1 MINKCKKA
9 AILATV
15 LGGIS
20 IGASVN
26 AATIVVGGASDYSTG
41 TEIGTI
47 NGSWVTSY
55 VNTGAP
61 TTDPFQAS
69 GWFDVTKYQQLMNE
83 GNDAKLVAYIRSND
97 PQYKYMTDAE
107 FEAAGAE
114 KKILGY
120 YKNLNLHNIPDE
132 LKPGLYSNDVSIHR
146 IVLNGKTYAY
156 LRQTS
161 GTGTIKMPGVA
172 IDLQG
177 WESMGSNQIKG
188 ETDSV
193 NAHDAVAKG
202 EYIYLADYTGCQIG
216 VGKVSADGKTIINR
230 SDLTIDLQKDL
241 AENGKVDFDKDAKY
255 YLHGEGMVIDG
266 DDLYILVNV
275 NTSSA
280 WSGYAPSYLIKY
292 SIQDDGSLEYKSHT
306 TMGKN
311 TDMVKP
317 EKFNNHIF
325 ATAIGGYQFNG
336 IPNEETSLDYAEI
349 KSDGTFASLGED
361 GSKIKLPDNVKNK
374 KSEFRGMRILPNG
387 TVYVMRYYLAVT
399 DDHTNMTLYKTTVS
413 NLLAEKPVD
422 WEVIEN
428 ANNVKGWFN
437 GVDAEYYTKRVWLR
451 KGNELILYVDGNEA
465 GRWNAKEFSHSGTFT
480 TMQAFDVMT
489 PEGISGKLAQLNEL
503 ANKVINDNA
512 VWNANATV
520 ATVTGAN
527 DITGDVTITADA
539 SKVDLGNNISAAVY
553 AKDGDVAIEA
563 GNLQLQSKN
572 DVATPVGIYAGNG
585 KAVNV
590 KANELNI
597 ITQGYED
604 GNSLTNAIWL
614 DPSAEGAQAKITI
627 EAPVNISMTG
637 GFGGNG
643 IAIQKTD
650 RWGESSTAAAE
661 KAEVIIK
668 GDVSVK
674 GADNQTWGIGVNSEN
689 VFSRFNNAGI
699 LTAVDNSSVTVDGN
713 VYMDVYGNGIATT
726 AQGST
731 VTVKGGEITV
741 PTDMN
746 YGYYTLA
753 SYLGTINMNTGAEG
767 KAGSE
772 TVKLDGDIFALKDTG
787 NINLALTTAESYLN
801 GAIDNGGNVKL
812 YLQNGAIW
820 NNVANNTRYT
830 LDSEDTGSLFGS
842 DRASRVNTFVGA
854 DKLENAG
861 AIYQGLNSENIKID
875 NYSGN
880 AVVLYE
886 RDAQDKI
893 TGGTVTIV
901 NAEAN
906 STIVARTNYTESLE
920 SDTSKID
927 QVLSEMAGKLYYTAA
942 TTGNTNLS
950 GKVEIAEGL
959 MTDAVVEYYS
969 DITFDGA
976 NQGQGTIGEVMEVE
990 KHRQEFT
997 GNIAGGIT
1005 DADPVYGAYVNA
1017 NGEIDFSNV
1026 QTKDENGN
1034 DVTAGVIAL
1043 KGSAG
1048 AIIGAT
1054 DNTKPVTIEM
1064 GGNDLVL
1071 GAADGASEAVQGIVA
1086 NTSKVEIK
1094 DAGKLTIQANGD
1106 ASAIYATGNGAV
1118 VNVETANEYKVVKLE
1133 ANGNSDKAV
1142 LHAADGAQ
1150 VEIGGKINITKT
1162 SGNDAIFVG
1171 NGAQVVLKGGVIGS
1185 ADDDGVAIRI
1195 VDGGKVTINQ
1205 DGTQKVVTNGDI
1217 VFGTKPVEP
1226 DQPGGGEPG
1235 GETTTPGVYEGA
1247 NAYIQGGDSNIGNA
1261 DRYGNC
1267 GTFEADSQ
1275 NVKVDFTYL
1284 NRDENNNV
1292 LPEEDWVQKVV
1303 INGNSELI
1311 KSNATK
1317 ATVTKHATISMAG
1330 KDLEATATSSEDGK
1344 AAYAIYA
1351 VTEGTEGTSNV
1362 TIRDAGNIKI
1372 VAQNDA
1378 NGGASA
1384 IYADGGAGSAKV
1396 EIATRESKKT
1406 VTLKANATGND
1417 KAVLHAVNNAE
1428 VTIDGI
1434 VDITETGAEAVM
1446 VGKGSSVTLNG
1457 GVIGAADDEEAIS
1470 LAEGN
1475 DVAIRLVDGGKL
1487 SINQVPA
1494 NEYDVAINGDIVL
1507 AGESNATAEASKI
1520 SFNTE
1525 NSYYKGDIV
1534 NGGKNAQNFAV
1545 DFSDGADWTGN
1556 ASGVN
1561 LDVTLNGKDTIWK
1574 GTYDAAG
1581 IADTGLTLRLERSAQ
1596 WDNSKAVGTADI
1608 KSFTTTKRGEVVDNR
1623 YDDNTQGF
1631 VHMGA
1636 GALNIASYNGDAT
1649 FIYQNTGGVVDT
1661 GGEITIGSANE
1672 GSRVTMRTGYNE
1684 NLDNADTREQAFK
1697 DLAAKLTYTSYAN
1710 GENNINGKVE
1720 IAEGFLTEQKTYYID
1735 DIYFDANGKGVVEIV
1750 DPKVA
1755 VYGSEKSRT
1764 FSIESSNIEYI
1775 DGLAALADFDKYHK
1789 TNNPTGTNNIKID
1802 FSKIENSK
1810 GKVVIYADS
1819 TGIKSNTSVT
1829 STKFTPAKV
1838 EIEMNKK
1845 DLVIDVKDTY
1855 GNYSAYGISATVNA
1869 KNKDV
1874 TAHVVINDAHNVKVV
1889 ADSQN
1894 GTPYAIWAN
1903 GKGGTSAAQID
1914 INTVDGNGK
1923 VELVTKG
1930 DGTKTNGVLYVYN
1943 NSTVN
1948 INGIVDITDKV
1959 SGQKAIQVGV
1969 NSTVNINGGVI
1980 GTAGDETAIHLVDG
1994 GKININ
2000 QVIGKAFDVVT
2011 NGNIVLD
2018 GASNEANGGG
2028 KITYNTATSAHNG
2041 NIVNKSEN
2049 VQNFAVEFSKE
2060 ATWNGYV
2067 DGVGLDLTLS
2077 DGATWKVQDR
2087 VAVEGVTYTNSLKS
2101 MSGNGGYVE
2110 MGIDNVS
2117 VGNYSGNTTFI
2128 YKNNNGM
2135 VAGGGN
2141 VTITKAAENSN
2152 VTMYTSYN
2160 ANFENET
2167 TRNQALET
2175 LAKKLYYTGYQT
2187 EADNLTATAM
2197 IAEGLLTGEYGV
2209 NYYKAIEFGDNGQG
2223 TAVGEANSLT
2233 MMRSFALRRTA
2244 PASAEAAAVV
2254 RDVTYSTKDSAHNA
2268 DIINYTGEKQDFAVA
2283 FTNGADWNGNASGV
2297 NLDVLLEGA
2306 DTVWTGSYDEGT
2318 IDGTGLT
2325 VEINNAATWKVQDKA
2340 AGKAK
2345 AANTTN
2351 VKTLRGTGGFVEMGA
2366 DNMDIGTYSGSTT
2379 FIYENTDGNV
2389 AAGGNVTIGDATEN
2403 STVTMRTAYNSN
2415 MDNDAVRNQ
2424 AMDDLAGK
2432 LFYNS
2437 YANNTNLSGIAV
2449 ISEGLMTDAMAKYYS
2464 DITFDAENNGQG
2476 SAGEIVEVS
2485 GSGNNNSGDGG
2496 FQTTETTAVRISK
2509 SAMGSSIMMWRNEG
2523 DDVMQRMGDLRNG
2536 TEENGIWAKYY
2547 NGDAT
2552 FNEAGTYYNS
2562 NYKAYQV
2569 GYDKKLDNGWTVGAA
2584 LSYNDAEHKYEMG
2597 TKGEGTAVGVTA
2609 YGAWNN
2615 TKGHFA
2621 NIAIKGSQLDNEF
2634 DVTNA
2639 TGDLTANGDYSTW
2652 GLSVSAEYGRRM
2664 EQGNGFYVE
2673 PSAKLTIGR
2682 VQDAEFTVTTD
2693 DGQKMFVEQGGFNSI
2708 VGELGLGMG
2717 KRFERGT
2724 VFTKLAL
2731 AHEFA
2736 GDFNASFMD
2745 TNSRIVKSDA
2755 DFGGSW
2761 YEWQIG
2767 GNVKMSDN
2775 SYFYATYEKAFG
2787 GDAALDWR
2795 VDAGMRWT
2803 F

>member
-1 MINKCKKA
+1 MKMINKCKKA

-41 TEIGTI
+41 TEIATI

-55 VNTGAP
+55 VNTGSP

-69 GWFDVTKYQQLMNE
+69 GWFDVTKYQQLRDE

-114 KKILGY
+114 AKILGY

-161 GTGTIKMPGVA
+161 GTGSIKMPGVA

-202 EYIYLADYTGCQIG
+202 AYIYLADYTGCQIG
-216 VGKVSADGKTIINR
+216 VGKVSSDGKSILNESKKTINI
-230 SDLTIDLQKDL
+230 KEDL
-241 AENGKVDFDKDAKY
+241 ATNGKVAFDENATY

-266 DDLYILVNV
+266 NDLYVLVNV

-292 SIQDDGSLEYKSHT
+292 NIQNDGSLKYVDHT

-317 EKFNNHIF
+317 EKFNNHVF

-336 IPNEETSLDYAEI
+336 MVNEETSLDYAEI
-349 KSDGTFASLGED
+349 KEDGTFGIN
-361 GSKIKLPDNVKNK
+361 GKINLPDNVKNK
-374 KSEFRGMRILPNG
+374 ESEFRGMRILPNG

-413 NLLAEKPVD
+413 NLLAENPVD

-428 ANNVKGWFN
+428 ANNVKGWFD

-451 KGNELILYVDGNEA
+451 KGNELILYVDGKEVT
-465 GRWNAKEFSHSGTFT
+465 RWNASEFSHSGTFT

-489 PEGISGKLAQLNEL
+489 PEGISGKLAELNAL
-503 ANKVINDNA
+503 ADKVINNDNA
-512 VWNANATV
+512 VWNENATV
-520 ATVTGAN
+520 ATVTGENTISGNAA
-527 DITGDVTITADA
+527 ITADA
-539 SKVDLGNNISAAVY
+539 SMVDLGNNISAAVY
-553 AKDGDVAIEA
+553 AKDNNISITAD
-563 GNLQLQSKN
+563 NLQLQSEN
-572 DVATPVGIYAGNG
+572 TVATPVGIYAGNG
-585 KAVNV
+585 KAVNI
-590 KANELNI
+590 KAENLNV
-597 ITQGYED
+597 ITKGYEN
-604 GNSLTNAIWL
+604 GNNLTNAIWL
-614 DPSAEGAQAKITI
+614 DPSAEGTQAKITI
-627 EAPVNISMTG
+627 EAPVNIAMTG

-650 RWGESSTAAAE
+650 RWGESSTEAE
-661 KAEVIIK
+661 QKAEVNIK
-668 GDVSVK
+668 GDVSIK

-699 LTAVDNSSVTVDGN
+699 LAAVNNSSVTVDGN

-726 AQGST
+726 AQGSS

-741 PTDMN
+741 PTGMG

-753 SYLGTINMNTGAEG
+753 SYLGTINMNTGADG
-767 KAGSE
+767 ATAGSD

-820 NNVANNTRYT
+820 NNEANNTRYS

-842 DRASRVNTFVGA
+842 DRASHVNTFVGA
-854 DKLENAG
+854 DTIENAG

-880 AVVLYE
+880 SVVLYE
-886 RDAQDKI
+886 RDAEDNI
-893 TGGTVTIV
+893 TGGTVTIG
-901 NAEAN
+901 NAEAG
-906 STIVARTNYTESLE
+906 STIVARTNYSESLE
-920 SDTSKID
+920 ADASKVD
-927 QVLSEMAGKLYYTAA
+927 QVLSDMAGKLFYTAA
-942 TTGNTNLS
+942 TEGKTDLQ

-959 MTDAVVEYYS
+959 LTGAVAEYYS

-976 NQGQGTIGEVMEVE
+976 NQGKGTIGEVMEVE

-1026 QTKDENGN
+1026 KTKDENGN

-1054 DNTKPVTIEM
+1054 DNAKPVTIEM

-1106 ASAIYATGNGAV
+1106 GSAIHASGAGAAV
-1118 VNVETANEYKVVKLE
+1118 KIETANEFKTVRLE
-1133 ANGNSDKAV
+1133 ANGVSDKAV
-1142 LHAADGAQ
+1142 LHAEDGAT
-1150 VEIGGKINITKT
+1150 VEIGGKVNITKT
-1162 SGNDAIFVG
+1162 SGNDAIMVG
-1171 NGAQVVLKGGVIGS
+1171 KGAQVVLKGGVIGN

-1195 VDGGKVTINQ
+1195 VEGGKVTINQ

-1226 DQPGGGEPG
+1226 DQPGGGEEPG
-1235 GETTTPGVYEGA
+1235 GESGGETKTPGVYEGA
-1247 NAYIQGGDSNIGNA
+1247 NAYIQGGDSNIGDA

-1311 KSNATK
+1311 KSNATN

-1330 KDLEATATSSEDGK
+1330 KDLEATATNSEDGK

-1384 IYADGGAGSAKV
+1384 IYADGGEGGSAKV
-1396 EIATRESKKT
+1396 AITTRESNKT

-1434 VDITETGAEAVM
+1434 IDITETDGDAVM

-1507 AGESNATAEASKI
+1507 AGASNAIAEASKI
-1520 SFNTE
+1520 SFNTKD
-1525 NSYYKGDIV
+1525 SYYNGDIV
-1534 NGGKNAQNFAV
+1534 NNSSNLQNLTI

-1561 LDVTLNGKDTIWK
+1561 LDVTLNGKDTIWT
-1574 GTYDAAG
+1574 GTYDAKD
-1581 IADTGLTLRLERSAQ
+1581 ITDTGLTLRLERSAQ
-1596 WDNSKAVGTADI
+1596 WDNSGSQAEDVANI
-1608 KSFTTTKRGEVVDNR
+1608 KSFTTTRRGEVVNGQWDE
-1623 YDDNTQGF
+1623 NTQGF

-1636 GALNIASYNGDAT
+1636 GALNIANYSGDAT
-1649 FIYQNTGGVVDT
+1649 FIYQNTDGVVAED
-1661 GGEITIGSANE
+1661 GNVTIKNASDGSL
-1672 GSRVTMRTGYNE
+1672 VTMRTGYNSKFE
-1684 NLDNADTREQAFK
+1684 DKTIREQAFD
-1697 DLAAKLTYTSYAN
+1697 DLAGKLTYTAYAQ
-1710 GENNINGKVE
+1710 GEDHINGKVE
-1720 IAEGFLTEQKTYYID
+1720 ITEGLLTGAKTKYVEDITFNDTTGVGYIDWIPANVALYEAQYGIKADGDYAVFENCYTFDEWIDENTGSDDLTLDFSNLDASKDTVIVNTLAEGIKSEATSSKANRTKKVTIELDGKNFELNAESSDPYASG
-1735 DIYFDANGKGVVEIV
+1735 IY
-1750 DPKVA
+1750 A
-1755 VYGSEKSRT
+1755 VYSRATKAHFTESNVTINNAGNISLIAKGEGKSA
-1764 FSIESSNIEYI
+1764 Y
-1775 DGLAALADFDKYHK
+1775 A
-1789 TNNPTGTNNIKID
+1789 
-1802 FSKIENSK
+1802 
-1810 GKVVIYADS
+1810 IYADH
-1819 TGIKSNTSVT
+1819 
-1829 STKFTPAKV
+1829 TKDGCTAKV
-1838 EIEMNKK
+1838 
-1845 DLVIDVKDTY
+1845 T
-1855 GNYSAYGISATVNA
+1855 
-1869 KNKDV
+1869 
-1874 TAHVVINDAHNVKVV
+1874 
-1889 ADSQN
+1889 
-1894 GTPYAIWAN
+1894 
-1903 GKGGTSAAQID
+1903 
-1914 INTVDGNGK
+1914 INTVDGDK
-1923 VELVTKG
+1923 LVTL
-1930 DGTKTNGVLYVYN
+1930 KTIGKESDKIAAIYAKQRA
-1943 NSTVN
+1943 N
-1948 INGIVDITDKV
+1948 IEIDGIVDITET
-1959 SGQKAIQVGV
+1959 SGNKAIWVGKA
-1969 NSTVNINGGVI
+1969 SEVNINGGKI
-1980 GTAGDETAIHLVDG
+1980 GDTDGEVAIYLKDG
-1994 GKININ
+1994 GAININ
-2000 QVIGKAFDVVT
+2000 ENKKDYDVIT
-2011 NGNIVLD
+2011 NGDIVLD
-2018 GASNEANGGG
+2018 GDTNGEAGGG
-2028 KITYNTATSAHNG
+2028 QIIYNTATSAHNG
-2041 NIVNKSEN
+2041 NIVSSSANAQS
-2049 VQNFAVEFSKE
+2049 FAVEFNNGAK
-2060 ATWNGYV
+2060 WNGYV

-2077 DGATWKVQDR
+2077 DGAIWKVQDR
-2087 VAVEGVTYTNSLKS
+2087 EEISTNSLKS

-2117 VGNYSGNTTFI
+2117 VGTYSGDTTFI

-2167 TRNQALET
+2167 TRNQALAA
-2175 LAKKLYYTGYQT
+2175 LAQKLYYTNHQEG
-2187 EADNLTATAM
+2187 NLTATAV
-2197 IAEGLLTGEYGV
+2197 IGEGLLTDAYSEKYTSG
-2209 NYYKAIEFGDNGQG
+2209 IEFTVEDGQG
-2223 TAVGEANSLT
+2223 TAVGNANKA
-2233 MMRSFALRRTA
+2233 MMMMSTFAMRRSA
-2244 PASAEAAAVV
+2244 PASEAVGASEEATAVV
-2254 RDVTYSTKDSAHNA
+2254 RDITYSTKDSAHNA
-2268 DIINYTGEKQDFAVA
+2268 DIINYTNEKQDFAVA
-2283 FTNGADWNGNASGV
+2283 FTNGADWNGSASGV

-2318 IDGTGLT
+2318 IAGTGLT
-2325 VEINNAATWKVQDKA
+2325 VEINDGATWKVQDKPA
-2340 AGKAK
+2340 SKAK
-2345 AANTTN
+2345 AAGTTN
-2351 VKTLRGTGGFVEMGA
+2351 VKTMKGNGGFVEMGT
-2366 DNMDIGTYSGSTT
+2366 DNMNIGTYSGSTT
-2379 FIYENTDGNV
+2379 FIYENQDGNIT
-2389 AAGGNVTIGDATEN
+2389 GGNVTIDDAAEN
-2403 STVTMRTAYNSN
+2403 SAVTMRTNYHESFEDETA
-2415 MDNDAVRNQ
+2415 RNT
-2424 AMDDLAGK
+2424 AMDALAGK
-2432 LFYNS
+2432 LFYNN
-2437 YANNTNLSGIAV
+2437 ADDKLSGIAV
-2449 ISEGLMTDAMAKYYS
+2449 ISEGLMTGEKAKYYS
-2464 DITFDAENNGQG
+2464 DITFDAANDGKG
-2476 SAGEIVEVS
+2476 TVGEVVVVPDQS
-2485 GSGNNNSGDGG
+2485 GSGSDDDGG

-2509 SAMGSSIMMWRNEG
+2509 SAMASSVMMWRNES
-2523 DDVMQRMGDLRNG
+2523 DDVMQRMGDLRLG

-2547 NGDAT
+2547 NGDASY
-2552 FNEAGTYYNS
+2552 NEAGTIYNS

-2569 GYDKKLDNGWTVGAA
+2569 GYDKKLANGWTVGAA

-2615 TKGHFA
+2615 DKGHFA
-2621 NIAIKGSQLDNEF
+2621 NVAIKGSQLDNEF

-2639 TGDLTANGDYSTW
+2639 TRDLTASGDYSTW

-2664 EQGNGFYVE
+2664 EQSNGFYFE

-2682 VQDAEFTVTTD
+2682 VQDAEYTVTTD
-2693 DGQKMFVEQGGFNSI
+2693 DGQQMFVEQGGFNSI
-2708 VGELGLGMG
+2708 VGELGVGMG

-2724 VFTKLAL
+2724 VFTKFAL

-2736 GDFNASFMD
+2736 GDFSANFMD
-2745 TNSRIVKSDA
+2745 SNSRSVKSDA

-2761 YEWQIG
+2761 YEWQLG
-2767 GNVKMSDN
+2767 GSVKVNDN
-2775 SYFYATYEKAFG
+2775 SYVYATYEKTFG
-2787 GDAALDWR
+2787 GDAARDWR
-2795 VDAGMRWT
+2795 VDAGVRWT

>member
-1 MINKCKKA
+1 
-9 AILATV
+9 
-15 LGGIS
+15 
-20 IGASVN
+20 
-26 AATIVVGGASDYSTG
+26 
-41 TEIGTI
+41 
-47 NGSWVTSY
+47 
-55 VNTGAP
+55 
-61 TTDPFQAS
+61 
-69 GWFDVTKYQQLMNE
+69 
-83 GNDAKLVAYIRSND
+83 
-97 PQYKYMTDAE
+97 MT
-107 FEAAGAE
+107 
-114 KKILGY
+114 
-120 YKNLNLHNIPDE
+120 
-132 LKPGLYSNDVSIHR
+132 
-146 IVLNGKTYAY
+146 
-156 LRQTS
+156 
-161 GTGTIKMPGVA
+161 
-172 IDLQG
+172 
-177 WESMGSNQIKG
+177 
-188 ETDSV
+188 
-193 NAHDAVAKG
+193 
-202 EYIYLADYTGCQIG
+202 
-216 VGKVSADGKTIINR
+216 
-230 SDLTIDLQKDL
+230 
-241 AENGKVDFDKDAKY
+241 
-255 YLHGEGMVIDG
+255 GEGMVIDG
-266 DDLYILVNV
+266 NDLYVLVNV

-292 SIQDDGSLEYKSHT
+292 NIQNDGSLKYVDHT

-317 EKFNNHIF
+317 EKFNNHVF

-336 IPNEETSLDYAEI
+336 MVNEETSLDYAEI
-349 KSDGTFASLGED
+349 KEDGTFGIN
-361 GSKIKLPDNVKNK
+361 GKINLPDNVKNK
-374 KSEFRGMRILPNG
+374 ESEFRGMRILPNG
-387 TVYVMRYYLAVT
+387 TAYVMRYHLDVT
-399 DDHTNMTLYKTTVS
+399 DDYTRMTLYKTTVS
-413 NLLAEKPVD
+413 NLLAENPVD
-422 WEVIEN
+422 WEIVDPGGK
-428 ANNVKGWFN
+428 VKGWFD

-451 KGNELILYVDGNEA
+451 KGNELILYVDGKEVT
-465 GRWNAKEFSHSGTFT
+465 RWNASEFSHSGTFT

-489 PEGISGKLAQLNEL
+489 PEGISGKLAQLNEF
-503 ANKVINDNA
+503 ADKAINDNA

-527 DITGDVTITADA
+527 TISGDTTITADA
-539 SKVDLGNNISAAVY
+539 SKVDLGNNISAVVY
-553 AKDGDVAIEA
+553 AKNDNVTIEA
-563 GNLQLQSKN
+563 GTLQLQSEN
-572 DVATPVGIYAGNG
+572 SVATPVGIYAGNG
-585 KAVNV
+585 KEVNV
-590 KANELNI
+590 KADKVNI
-597 ITQGYED
+597 ITKGYED

-614 DPSAEGAQAKITI
+614 DPDEKIKEGSTQAKITI

-637 GFGGNG
+637 GYGGNG

-699 LTAVDNSSVTVDGN
+699 LAAVNNSSVTVDGS

-726 AQGST
+726 AEGST

-741 PTDMN
+741 PTGMN

-753 SYLGTINMNTGAEG
+753 SYLGTINMLSGTDGLG
-767 KAGSE
+767 D
-772 TVKLDGDIFALKDTG
+772 TPVKLNGDIFALKGTG
-787 NINLALTTAESYLN
+787 NINLALTNAESYLN

-812 YLQNGAIW
+812 YLQNGATW
-820 NNVANNTRYT
+820 NNEANNTRYS
-830 LDSEDTGSLFGS
+830 LDSEDSGSLFGS
-842 DRASRVNTFVGA
+842 DRASHVNTFVGA

-886 RDAQDKI
+886 RDANDNI
-893 TGGTVTIV
+893 TGGTVTIG
-901 NAEAN
+901 NAEAG
-906 STIVARTNYTESLE
+906 STIVARTNYSESLE
-920 SDTSKID
+920 TDASKVD
-927 QVLSEMAGKLYYTAA
+927 QVLSDMAGKLFYTAA
-942 TTGNTNLS
+942 TEGKTDLQ

-959 MTDAVVEYYS
+959 LTGAVAEYYS

-976 NQGQGTIGEVMEVE
+976 NQGKGTIGEVMEVE

-997 GNIAGGIT
+997 GNITGGIT
-1005 DADPVYGAYVNA
+1005 NADPVYGAYVDA
-1017 NGEIDFSNV
+1017 NGAIDFSNV
-1026 QTKDENGN
+1026 ETKDENGN

-1054 DNTKPVTIEM
+1054 DNAKPVTIEM

-1106 ASAIYATGNGAV
+1106 ASAIYATGNVAV
-1118 VNVETANEYKVVKLE
+1118 VNVETANEYKVIKLE
-1133 ANGNSDKAV
+1133 ANGTSDKAV

-1171 NGAQVVLKGGVIGS
+1171 NGAQVVLKGGVIGN
-1185 ADDDGVAIRI
+1185 ADDDSVAIRI

-1226 DQPGGGEPG
+1226 DQPGGGESG
-1235 GETTTPGVYEGA
+1235 GETKTPGVYEGA
-1247 NAYIQGGDSNIGNA
+1247 NAYIQGGDSNIGDA

-1311 KSNATK
+1311 KSNATN

-1330 KDLEATATSSEDGK
+1330 KDLEATATNSEDGK

-1372 VAQNDA
+1372 VAQNGA

-1384 IYADGGAGSAKV
+1384 IYADGGEGGSAKV
-1396 EIATRESKKT
+1396 AISTRESKKT

-1434 VDITETGAEAVM
+1434 IDITETDGDAVM

-1507 AGESNATAEASKI
+1507 DGASNEAGASKI
-1520 SFNTE
+1520 SFNTKD
-1525 NSYYKGDIV
+1525 SYYNGDIV
-1534 NGGKNAQNFAV
+1534 NNSSNLQNLTI

-1561 LDVTLNGKDTIWK
+1561 LDVTLNGKDTIWT
-1574 GTYDAAG
+1574 GTYDANG
-1581 IADTGLTLRLERSAQ
+1581 VTDTGLTLRLERQAQ
-1596 WDNSKAVGTADI
+1596 WDNISSEAGDTAYI
-1608 KSFTTTKRGEVVDNR
+1608 KSFTTTRRGEVVNGQWDE
-1623 YDDNTQGF
+1623 NTQGF

-1649 FIYQNTGGVVDT
+1649 FIYQNTDGVVDE
-1661 GGEITIGSANE
+1661 GGNVTIESASE
-1672 GSRVTMRTGYNE
+1672 GSCVTMRTVYHDSYIVKANR
-1684 NLDNADTREQAFK
+1684 DKAFEE
-1697 DLAAKLTYTSYAN
+1697 LAAKLIYTDYTN
-1710 GENNINGKVE
+1710 GKDNINGKVE
-1720 IAEGFLTEQKTYYID
+1720 ITEGLLTGAKTKYWNEITFDKVTGQGTVNID
-1735 DIYFDANGKGVVEIV
+1735 DRVVKKYIGNLAVIQGGSSFSGSAIYKDNFGTYN
-1750 DPKVA
+1750 
-1755 VYGSEKSRT
+1755 
-1764 FSIESSNIEYI
+1764 SNKY
-1775 DGLAALADFDKYHK
+1775 ARADF
-1789 TNNPTGTNNIKID
+1789 TNLTTNSD
-1802 FSKIENSK
+1802 GENYEA
-1810 GKVVIYADS
+1810 VVIDS
-1819 TGIKSNTSVT
+1819 TSEVIKSNASSGTRTRHVIIDM
-1829 STKFTPAKV
+1829 A
-1838 EIEMNKK
+1838 NK
-1845 DLVIDVKDTY
+1845 DLDVI
-1855 GNYSAYGISATVNA
+1855 ATTNNSSTPTNTVLCQTQSGAAFESN
-1869 KNKDV
+1869 V
-1874 TAHVVINDAHNVKVV
+1874 QINDAGNIKLV
-1889 ADSQN
+1889 ANNDATVGN
-1894 GTPYAIWAN
+1894 AVAIWADGN
-1903 GKGGTSAAQID
+1903 DSGTAKVI
-1914 INTVDGNGK
+1914 INTNTGDKK
-1923 VELVTKG
+1923 VTLESYGQAGDYATLYAVNNADVT
-1930 DGTKTNGVLYVYN
+1930 
-1943 NSTVN
+1943 
-1948 INGIVDITDKV
+1948 INGLVDITKV
-1959 SGQKAIQVGV
+1959 GENEAIKVGV
-1969 NSTVNINGGVI
+1969 GSTVTINGGVI
-1980 GTAGDETAIHLVDG
+1980 GNADDEGKAAIRLING

-2000 QVIGKAFDVVT
+2000 EAKEDYEVIT
-2011 NGNIVLD
+2011 NGDIVLD
-2018 GASNEANGGG
+2018 GNSNGEAGGG
-2028 KITYNTATSAHNG
+2028 QIIYNTATSAHNG
-2041 NIVNKSEN
+2041 NIVNSSAN
-2049 VQNFAVEFSKE
+2049 AQSFAVEFNNG

-2067 DGVGLDLTLS
+2067 DNVGLDLTLS
-2077 DGATWKVQDR
+2077 NGATWEVKDR
-2087 VAVEGVTYTNSLKS
+2087 YVEGSDETYTNSVKS
-2101 MSGNGGYVE
+2101 MSGTGGVVK
-2110 MGIDNVS
+2110 MGVDNVS
-2117 VGNYSGNTTFI
+2117 VGTYSSDTTFS

-2135 VAGGGN
+2135 VAYGGN
-2141 VTITKAAENSN
+2141 VTIANAEVGSN

-2167 TRNQALET
+2167 TRNQALAA
-2175 LAKKLYYTGYQT
+2175 LAQKLYYTNHQEG
-2187 EADNLTATAM
+2187 NLTATAV
-2197 IAEGLLTGEYGV
+2197 IGEGLLTGEYSV
-2209 NYYKAIEFGDNGQG
+2209 NYSSGIEFGGEDGQG
-2223 TAVGEANSLT
+2223 TAVGNANKA
-2233 MMRSFALRRTA
+2233 MMMMSTFAMRRSA
-2244 PASAEAAAVV
+2244 PASVAVGASEEATAVV
-2254 RDVTYSTKDSAHNA
+2254 RDITYSTKDSAHNA
-2268 DIINYTGEKQDFAVA
+2268 DIINYTNEKQDFAVA

-2318 IDGTGLT
+2318 IEGTGLT
-2325 VEINNAATWKVQDKA
+2325 VEINDKAVWKVQDKPA
-2340 AGKAK
+2340 SKAK
-2345 AANTTN
+2345 AAGTTN
-2351 VKTLRGTGGFVEMGA
+2351 VKSMSGTGGFVEMGA
-2366 DNMDIGTYSGSTT
+2366 DNMNIGNYSGSTT
-2379 FIYENTDGNV
+2379 FIYENQDGNIT
-2389 AAGGNVTIGDATEN
+2389 GGNVTIGDAAEN
-2403 STVTMRTAYNSN
+2403 SAVTMRTKYHTSFE
-2415 MDNDAVRNQ
+2415 DETTRDE
-2424 AMDDLAGK
+2424 AMDALAGK
-2432 LFYNS
+2432 LFYNN
-2437 YANNTNLSGIAV
+2437 ANGNLSGIAV
-2449 ISEGLMTDAMAKYYS
+2449 ISEGLMTGEKAKYYS
-2464 DITFDAENNGQG
+2464 DITFDAANGG
-2476 SAGEIVEVS
+2476 KGTAGEVVIVDNQS
-2485 GSGNNNSGDGG
+2485 GSGSDDDG

-2509 SAMGSSIMMWRNEG
+2509 SAMASTVMMWRNES
-2523 DDVMQRMGDLRNG
+2523 DDVMQRMGDLRLG

-2547 NGDAT
+2547 NGDASY
-2552 FNEAGTYYNS
+2552 NEAGTIYNS

-2615 TKGHFA
+2615 DKGHFA
-2621 NIAIKGSQLDNEF
+2621 NVAIKGSQLDNEF

-2639 TGDLTANGDYSTW
+2639 TRDLTASGDYSTW

-2664 EQGNGFYVE
+2664 EQSNGFYFE

-2682 VQDAEFTVTTD
+2682 VQDAEYTVTTD
-2693 DGQKMFVEQGGFNSI
+2693 DGQQMFVEQGGFNSI
-2708 VGELGLGMG
+2708 VGELGVGMG

-2724 VFTKLAL
+2724 VFTKFAL

-2736 GDFNASFMD
+2736 GDFSANFMD
-2745 TNSRIVKSDA
+2745 SNSRSVKSDA

-2761 YEWQIG
+2761 YEWQLG
-2767 GNVKMSDN
+2767 GSVKVNDN
-2775 SYFYATYEKAFG
+2775 SYVYATYEKTFG
-2787 GDAALDWR
+2787 GDAARDWR
-2795 VDAGMRWT
+2795 VDAGVRWT